1 MTYYKG
7 FDKYLKCRGMQF
19 EVGKTYDTGAND
31 EDVELCSNTAIHFCD
46 SLQNVHEYYS
56 QNPDANNRVCEVEPL
71 GKTVSNNTKMGTNK
85 IKILREITGEELA
98 HLRGLERGNTGVFNT
113 GSRNTGYYNT
123 GDYNT
128 GLWNTGSWNTGYY
141 NTGDYNTGSRNT
153 GDCNTGSRNTG
164 SRNTGYYNTGD
175 YNTGLWNT
183 GSWNTGDCNTGDQNT
198 GDQNTG
204 DCKTGIRN
212 TGGFNK
218 CNHSTGFF
226 NTQERTI
233 TIFNKDSGMT
243 YDEFYSSKYYDALN
257 SAPFLLT
264 EWHEFTE
271 AEKNDSIIRQS
282 IGGKLISYTYEEA
295 CANWW
300 KLLSNEA
307 KETIQNIPNF
317 DAKIFKE
324 ITGIDAELERNGMHR

>member
-98 HLRGLERGNTGVFNT
+98 HLRGLERGNTGVF
-113 GSRNTGYYNT
+113 
-123 GDYNT
+123 
-128 GLWNTGSWNTGYY
+128 
-141 NTGDYNTGSRNT
+141 
-153 GDCNTGSRNTG
+153 NTG

>member
-7 FDKYLKCRGMQF
+7 FDKNLSCRGMQF
-19 EVGKTYDTGAND
+19 EVGKTYDTGAKD
-31 EDVELCSNTAIHFCD
+31 EDVKLCSDTAIHFCN

-113 GSRNTGYYNT
+113 GH
-123 GDYNT
+123 
-128 GLWNTGSWNTGYY
+128 WNTGN
-141 NTGDYNTGSRNT
+141 
-153 GDCNTGSRNTG
+153 CNTGN
-164 SRNTGYYNTGD
+164 
-175 YNTGLWNT
+175 WNT
-183 GSWNTGDCNTGDQNT
+183 GSWNTGDRNTGDWNTGYHNTGSQNT
-198 GDQNTG
+198 GDWNTGNRNTGYHNTGYQNAGDWNTGSCNAGDRNTGVFNTGYQNTG
-204 DCKTGIRN
+204 DWN

-218 CNHSTGFF
+218 CNRSTGFF

-243 YDEFYSSKYYDALN
+243 YDEFYRSKYCDALN
-257 SAPFLLT
+257 SAPFVLT
-264 EWHEFTE
+264 EWHKFTE

>member
-7 FDKYLKCRGMQF
+7 FDKDLKCRGMQF

-31 EDVELCSNTAIHFCD
+31 EDVELCSDTAIHFCD

-113 GSRNTGYYNT
+113 GDRNTGSQNTGSQNTGSQNTGSQNTGSQNTGSQNTGSQNT
-123 GDYNT
+123 GDRNT
-128 GLWNTGSWNTGYY
+128 GHWNTGNWNTGSQNTGHWNTGNQ
-141 NTGDYNTGSRNT
+141 NTGRWNTGN
-153 GDCNTGSRNTG
+153 
-164 SRNTGYYNTGD
+164 
-175 YNTGLWNT
+175 WNT
-183 GSWNTGDCNTGDQNT
+183 GSQNTGHWNTGS
-198 GDQNTG
+198 
-204 DCKTGIRN
+204 
-212 TGGFNK
+212 FNK

-233 TIFNKDSGMT
+233 TIFSKDSGMT

-257 SAPFLLT
+257 SAPFVLT

-271 AEKNDSIIRQS
+271 AEKNDSVIRQS

-295 CANWW
+295 CTNWW

-324 ITGIDAELERNGMHR
+324 ITGIDAELERNGMKRE

>member
-1 MTYYKG
+1 
-7 FDKYLKCRGMQF
+7 MQF

-31 EDVELCSNTAIHFCD
+31 EDVELCSDTAIHFCD
-46 SLQNVHEYYS
+46 SLQNVHEYYL

-113 GSRNTGYYNT
+113 G
-123 GDYNT
+123 DQ
-128 GLWNTGSWNTGYY
+128 
-141 NTGDYNTGSRNT
+141 
-153 GDCNTGSRNTG
+153 
-164 SRNTGYYNTGD
+164 
-175 YNTGLWNT
+175 NT
-183 GSWNTGDCNTGDQNT
+183 GSWNTGDQNTGSWNTGHCNTGSHNTGNRNTGHWNTGSQNT
-198 GDQNTG
+198 GN
-204 DCKTGIRN
+204 RN

-257 SAPFLLT
+257 SAPFVLT

-307 KETIQNIPNF
+307 KETIKNIPNF

-324 ITGIDAELERNGMHR
+324 ITGIDAELERNGMKRE

>member
-1 MTYYKG
+1 
-7 FDKYLKCRGMQF
+7 MQF

-31 EDVELCSNTAIHFCD
+31 EDVELCSDTAIHFCD
-46 SLQNVHEYYS
+46 SLQNVHGYYS
-56 QNPDANNRVCEVEPL
+56 QSQDANNRVCEVEPL
-71 GKTVSNNTKMGTNK
+71 GKIVSSDNKCGTNK
-85 IKILREITGEELA
+85 IKIVREITGDELN
-98 HLRGLERGNTGVFNT
+98 HLLGLERENTGLFNT
-113 GSRNTGYYNT
+113 GGQNSGN
-123 GDYNT
+123 
-128 GLWNTGSWNTGYY
+128 WNTGH
-141 NTGDYNTGSRNT
+141 
-153 GDCNTGSRNTG
+153 
-164 SRNTGYYNTGD
+164 
-175 YNTGLWNT
+175 
-183 GSWNTGDCNTGDQNT
+183 WNTGDWNTGGQNTGHWNTGDW
-198 GDQNTG
+198 
-204 DCKTGIRN
+204 N

-257 SAPFLLT
+257 SAPFVLT

>member
-1 MTYYKG
+1 
-7 FDKYLKCRGMQF
+7 MQF

-31 EDVELCSNTAIHFCD
+31 EDVELCSDTAIHFCD
-46 SLQNVHEYYS
+46 SLQNVHEYYP

-113 GSRNTGYYNT
+113 GDRNTGDQNT
-123 GDYNT
+123 GNRNT
-128 GLWNTGSWNTGYY
+128 GNQNPGRWNTGHRNTGHCNTGHCNTGNRNTGNQNTGYWNTGYRNTGNQNTGSWNTGYW
-141 NTGDYNTGSRNT
+141 NTGNR
-153 GDCNTGSRNTG
+153 
-164 SRNTGYYNTGD
+164 
-175 YNTGLWNT
+175 NT
-183 GSWNTGDCNTGDQNT
+183 GSWNTGNQNT
-198 GDQNTG
+198 GNQ
-204 DCKTGIRN
+204 N

-243 YDEFYSSKYYDALN
+243 YDEFYSSKYYYALN
-257 SAPFLLT
+257 SAPFVLT

-324 ITGIDAELERNGMHR
+324 ITGIDAELERNGMKRE

>member
-1 MTYYKG
+1 MTTYYKG
-7 FDKYLKCRGMQF
+7 FDKDLKCRGMQF

-31 EDVELCSNTAIHFCD
+31 EDVELCSDTAIHFCD
-46 SLQNVHEYYS
+46 SLQNVHEHYS

-71 GKTVSNNTKMGTNK
+71 GKIVYDGSKCGTNK
-85 IKILREITGEELA
+85 IKIIREIKGNELN
-98 HLRGLERGNTGVFNT
+98 HVLGLERGNTGVFNT
-113 GSRNTGYYNT
+113 GHWNTGDWNTGDWNTGYCNTGYCNTGDWNTGDRNTGY
-123 GDYNT
+123 
-128 GLWNTGSWNTGYY
+128 
-141 NTGDYNTGSRNT
+141 
-153 GDCNTGSRNTG
+153 
-164 SRNTGYYNTGD
+164 
-175 YNTGLWNT
+175 
-183 GSWNTGDCNTGDQNT
+183 CNTGDQNT
-198 GDQNTG
+198 GD
-204 DCKTGIRN
+204 
-212 TGGFNK
+212 FNK

-257 SAPFLLT
+257 SAPFVLT

-271 AEKNDSIIRQS
+271 SEKNDSIIRQS

-300 KLLSNEA
+300 NELSQEA
-307 KETIQNIPNF
+307 KETIQQIPNF

-324 ITGIDAELERNGMHR
+324 ITGIDVKKKNTRKSR

>member
-7 FDKYLKCRGMQF
+7 FDKDLKCRGMQF

-31 EDVELCSNTAIHFCD
+31 EDVELCSDTAIHFCD

-56 QNPDANNRVCEVEPL
+56 QNPNANNRVCEVEPL

-98 HLRGLERGNTGVFNT
+98 HMRGLERGNTGVFNT
-113 GSRNTGYYNT
+113 GNRNTGNRNT
-123 GDYNT
+123 GNQNT
-128 GLWNTGSWNTGYY
+128 GHWNTGN
-141 NTGDYNTGSRNT
+141 
-153 GDCNTGSRNTG
+153 
-164 SRNTGYYNTGD
+164 
-175 YNTGLWNT
+175 
-183 GSWNTGDCNTGDQNT
+183 QNT
-198 GDQNTG
+198 GNQNTG
-204 DCKTGIRN
+204 NQN

-257 SAPFLLT
+257 SAPFVLT
-264 EWHEFTE
+264 EWHKFTE
-271 AEKNDSIIRQS
+271 AEKNDSVIRQS

-295 CANWW
+295 CTNWW

-324 ITGIDAELERNGMHR
+324 ITGIDAELERNGMKRE